1 MTPTTEAPEK
11 LTVSIAEASTI
22 SGFSR
27 VVIRTAIKRGEL
39 KSLLPHGYVCGRRI
53 KKAELF
59 KWMKENGG
67 LGIEGTKKCSCDFT
81 ESQERVKQTSRGV

>member
-1 MTPTTEAPEK
+1 MTLITETPEK

-39 KSLLPHGYVCGRRI
+39 PSLMPHGYVRGRRI
-53 KKAELF
+53 KKTELF
-59 KWMKENGG
+59 KWMKEM
-67 LGIEGTKKCSCDFT
+67 E
-81 ESQERVKQTSRGV
+81 V